1 MSNSLFSLQVV
12 VIIPI
17 YNPDDKFRRLLFNLA
32 KQSDVRFQVLLID
45 SGVDKSYQKYIPEEL
60 NVVIRKIAPVEF
72 NHGGTRAWGKS
83 LYPEADVYVFLTQDA
98 ILADEYSLAKLIDA
112 FSDDK
117 VGAVY
122 GRQLPHKDA
131 ALFTRTAREIN
142 YEAESHVYSF
152 ADKEKHGMKTCFMS
166 NSFAAYRRTAMEEVG
181 GFPTNTI
188 LSEDMYVA
196 AKMLMKGWKIGYAAD
211 ACVYHSHNYSIAQEF
226 KRYFDIGVFHARERW
241 IRDTFGAAEG
251 EGKKYVMYE
260 MKKTL
265 QTSPCLLIPMLFR
278 DVAKF
283 CGYRL
288 GLMER
293 LIPRRLKRIISMNTR
308 FWVTIH

>member
-72 NHGGTRAWGKS
+72 NHGGTRAWGMS

-98 ILADEYSLAKLIDA
+98 ILADEHSVANLVKIFADE
-112 FSDDK
+112 K

-122 GRQLPHKDA
+122 GRQLPHEDA
-131 ALFTRTAREIN
+131 RLFAKTARAIN
-142 YEAESHVYSF
+142 YGVESHKYTF

-166 NSFAAYRRTAMEEVG
+166 NSFAAYRRLAMEDVG

-188 LSEDMYVA
+188 FAEDMYVA
-196 AKMLMKGWKIGYAAD
+196 AKMLMKGWKIGYAAN
-211 ACVYHSHNYSIAQEF
+211 ACVYHSHNYSIMQEF
-226 KRYFDIGVFHARERW
+226 KRYFDMGVFHAREDW
-241 IRDTFGAAEG
+241 IRKIFGAAEG
-251 EGKKYVMYE
+251 EGKKFVLYE
-260 MKKTL
+260 IK
-265 QTSPCLLIPMLFR
+265 QIIRCNPLLLGEMFCR
-278 DVAKF
+278 DFAKWF
-283 CGYRL
+283 GYRM
-288 GLMER
+288 GIMEKY
-293 LIPRRLKRIISMNTR
+293 LPEWVKKRISMNR
-308 FWVTIH
+308 RYWLKNF

>member
-1 MSNSLFSLQVV
+1 M
-12 VIIPI
+12 VIIPV
-17 YNPDDKFRRLLFNLA
+17 YNPDNKFSKLLNKLVE
-32 KQSDVRFQVLLID
+32 QSMKNVEVLLIF
-45 SGVDKSYQKYIPEEL
+45 SGMDKIYQKYIPERL
-60 NVVIRKIAPVEF
+60 NPTIREIKVTEF
-72 NHGGTRAWGKS
+72 NHGGTRAWGMS
-83 LYPEADVYVFLTQDA
+83 LYPEADIYVFLTQDA
-98 ILADEYSLAKLIDA
+98 ILTDEYSVAKLIDA
-112 FSDDK
+112 FLDDK

-122 GRQLPHKDA
+122 GRQLSHKNA
-131 ALFTRTAREIN
+131 NLFARTAREIN
-142 YEAESHVYSF
+142 YGADSHLYTF
-152 ADKEKHGMKTCFMS
+152 ADKDKHGMKTCFMS
-166 NSFAAYRRTAMEEVG
+166 NSFAAYRRTAMEDVG

-196 AKMLMKGWKIGYAAD
+196 AKMLMKGWKISYAAD
-211 ACVYHSHNYSIAQEF
+211 ACVYHSHNYSIVQEF

-293 LIPRRLKRIISMNTR
+293 LLPRRLKRIISMNTR
-308 FWVTIH
+308 FWDYGDNR